1 MSQWNRTSRIDWL
14 KKTLAE
20 RVVLLD
26 GGMGT
31 MIQQAGLSESDYR
44 GTEFAGWSLDLKGNN
59 DLLTLTQPALIAQI
73 HRQYVA
79 AGSDIIETNTF
90 NTNAPSMGDYGMAD
104 LVARI
109 NEEAA
114 QLARAVCDEM
124 ETADIP
130 KLVAGVLGPTNR
142 TASISPKVEDPS
154 FRNITFDALVDTYS
168 TATRALIRGG
178 ADLIL
183 VETIFDTLNAKA
195 ALYAIDVVSEKLGE
209 PIEIMI
215 SGTITDASGRT
226 LSGQTTESFWYS
238 VRHAKPL
245 SIGLNCALGPVELRP
260 FLRELAGVADTYVSA
275 HPNAGLPNQFGEY
288 DLTATGMA
296 DIVAE
301 YSEAKLVNIVGGC
314 CGTTPDHI
322 AEIAARV
329 KGHQPKPLSVRP
341 RVMRLSGL
349 EPFVADEAKGF
360 INIGERTNVTG
371 SARFKKLILD
381 DDLETALDVARQQVE
396 NGAQI
401 IDINMDEGLLDSEA
415 AMVRYLNLL
424 ASEPDISRVPV
435 MIDSSKWDV
444 LKAGMKCVQGKGVV
458 NSISLKE
465 GEALFLEQ
473 AREIRRFGFAVV
485 VMAFDETGQA
495 DTRDRKVEI
504 CQRSYELLTNVV
516 GFPPEDIIFDPNI
529 FAVATGIE
537 EHDNYA
543 KDFIEACGKI
553 REVCPHSMTSG
564 GLSNVSFSFRGNNPV
579 REAMHS
585 VFLYHAIQ
593 NGLNMAIVN
602 AGQLAIYADIDPE
615 LRDLVEDVVLN
626 RRSDGTDRLVDRAP
640 AFASSGEAAVESV
653 AEWRAKPVKERLEY
667 ALVNGID
674 QYAVEDTEEAR
685 LLSDRPLDV
694 IEGPLMDGMN
704 TVGDLFG
711 AGKMFLPQVVKSA
724 RVMKKAVAHLVP
736 FIEAEKAKSGES
748 SDQGTIIMATVKGDV
763 HDIGKNIVGVV
774 LQCNNYKVI
783 DLGVMVPTQAILDAA
798 KEYNANIIGLSGLI
812 TPSLDEMVTVA
823 SEMQRQAFDI
833 PLMIGGATTS
843 PAHTSLKIEPVY
855 SGDTVYVKDASRA
868 VGVAAKLLGEQK
880 QSFSLELKRDHEAKR
895 ASYAHKKA
903 APMLSFDEAMAR
915 REKLAFTPQVISE
928 PAQLGVHVLDD
939 YPLTA
944 LLDTIDWMPFFN
956 AWEFSGRFPDI
967 LNDPI
972 KGVEA
977 KKLFADAQAML
988 EKIIDEKWLEARAV
1002 YGLFPA
1008 FSRDNQIVILDP
1020 DTYRPLDTTRW
1031 LRQQKPMPDGKP
1043 QLCLADFIAPESEG
1057 VRDYIGAFAVTTG
1070 HGIETHVNRFEEA
1083 HDDYSAIMLKALAD
1097 RLAESF
1103 AEHLHRR
1110 VRTEFWGY
1118 AADEALDNDQLIKEQ
1133 YRGIRPAPGYPACPD
1148 HREKETLFRLLDVE
1162 KNTGIALTE
1171 SMAMTPTAAV
1181 SGFYFGHPDARYF
1194 NLGKISND
1202 QLAAYSQVR
1211 GEPLEET
1218 QRWLSPVLV
1227 E

>member
-1 MSQWNRTSRIDWL
+1 MSQWNRNSRIGWL

-44 GTEFAGWSLDLKGNN
+44 GTEFADWSSDLKGNN
-59 DLLTLTQPALIAQI
+59 DLLTLTQPPLIAQI
-73 HRQYVA
+73 HRQYLA
-79 AGSDIIETNTF
+79 AGSDIVETNTF
-90 NTNAPSMGDYGMAD
+90 NTNAPSMGDYGMTD

-124 ETADIP
+124 ETADTP

-154 FRNITFDALVDTYS
+154 FRNITFDELVDTYS
-168 TATRALIRGG
+168 TATRALIGGG

-195 ALYAIDVVSEKLGE
+195 ALYAIDVVSEELGE

-245 SIGLNCALGPVELRP
+245 SIGLNCALGPAELRP
-260 FLRELAGVADTYVSA
+260 FLRELAGVADTHVSA

-288 DLTATGMA
+288 DLTATEMA

-329 KGHQPKPLSVRP
+329 QGHQPKPLSVKP
-341 RVMRLSGL
+341 RAMRLSGL

-653 AEWRAKPVKERLEY
+653 AEWRAKPVEERLEY

-798 KEYNANIIGLSGLI
+798 KEHNANIIGLSGLI

-880 QSFSLELKRDHEAKR
+880 QAFSLELKRDHEAKR

-988 EKIIDEKWLEARAV
+988 EKIIDEKWFEARAV

-1008 FSRDNQIVILDP
+1008 YSRENQIVILDP
-1020 DTYRPLDTTRW
+1020 ETYKPLETTHW

-1162 KNTGIALTE
+1162 RNTGIALTE

-1202 QLAAYSQVR
+1202 QLAAYSGAR
-1211 GEPLEET
+1211 GESLEEA
-1218 QRWLSPVLV
+1218 QRWLAPVLV